1 MSVFHVIE
9 TIFKYEKNVIFQEGW
24 GRGGG
29 GGATRKISFEGGK
42 TNPIPK
48 TFFKGGVTSK
58 GI

>member
-29 GGATRKISFEGGK
+29 GGATRKISVEGRGD
-42 TNPIPK
+42 
-48 TFFKGGVTSK
+48 
-58 GI
+58 